1 MVVISS
7 NERVKWGFSFP
18 ETMLF
23 LILYIIDFDFVE
35 GVDFN
40 FIDVNGGD
48 LGWFVGGG
56 DFG

>member
-1 MVVISS
+1 M
-7 NERVKWGFSFP
+7 
-18 ETMLF
+18 
-23 LILYIIDFDFVE
+23 ILYIIDFDFVE

-56 DFG
+56 DFGWFVGSGDEVQVVVGWC

>member
-1 MVVISS
+1 M
-7 NERVKWGFSFP
+7 
-18 ETMLF
+18 
-23 LILYIIDFDFVE
+23 ILYIIVFYFIR

-56 DFG
+56 DFGWFVGSGD